1 MDIPSD
7 EENDSDK
14 KNNTT
19 SKDLP
24 SPTDDQQGGY
34 VDTSNDPKAGARLK
48 GAEKKQTYKLHQRN
62 PLFSGAENSC
72 LWELNRLSRH
82 YHPSVSLFAST
93 LMKVSVIPF
102 LLSAIL
108 LNETQQSAISRA
120 KNRVMRRVMSIEL
133 RVADDVGA
141 FLY

>member
-14 KNNTT
+14 NNNTM

-24 SPTDDQQGGY
+24 SPKDDQQGGH
-34 VDTSNDPKAGARLK
+34 VDTPKDPKAGAKLK
-48 GAEKKQTYKLHQRN
+48 GAEKEQTYKPHQRN

-102 LLSAIL
+102 F
-108 LNETQQSAISRA
+108 
-120 KNRVMRRVMSIEL
+120 
-133 RVADDVGA
+133 A
-141 FLY
+141 FGHC

>member
-14 KNNTT
+14 NNNTT

-24 SPTDDQQGGY
+24 SPTDDQQGGH
-34 VDTSNDPKAGARLK
+34 VDTSQDPKAGAKLK
-48 GAEKKQTYKLHQRN
+48 GAEKKQTYKPHQRN

-102 LLSAIL
+102 LLSTI
-108 LNETQQSAISRA
+108 
-120 KNRVMRRVMSIEL
+120 V
-133 RVADDVGA
+133 D
-141 FLY
+141 